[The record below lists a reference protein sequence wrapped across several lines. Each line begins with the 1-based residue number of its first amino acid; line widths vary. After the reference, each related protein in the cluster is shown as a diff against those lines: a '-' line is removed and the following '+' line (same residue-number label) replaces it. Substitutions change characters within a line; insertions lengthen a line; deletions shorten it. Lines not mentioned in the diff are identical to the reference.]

1 MTTHVNE
8 LSERIRNNIGKEV
21 TKHADFDA
29 AASARTLV
37 AALNILIDQLD
48 SITPK
53 LIAFSD
59 LIGGPEPQTDGT
71 LAHRTVFN

>member
-8 LSERIRNNIGKEV
+8 LSERIRNNMEKEAK
-21 TKHADFDA
+21 KHADFDA
-29 AASARTLV
+29 ASERTL

-48 SITPK
+48 SITPR

-59 LIGGPEPQTDGT
+59 LIGGPEPETDGT
-71 LAHRTVFN
+71 LAPRTVMN